1 VKWTTVRL
9 SLSYFAWMC
18 HVLGFGT

>member
-18 HVLGFGT
+18 HVLWFGT